1 MEKLM
6 KLAILIVFMSFL
18 MGGTWSLAQRDDDIL
33 AKVGNEVI
41 TRIDFETRLNTFPP
55 SVREA
60 LKQFK
65 NRKELLDAIIKARLF
80 SVEGMSKGLT
90 EQAGFKAQLKMIQD
104 DLITQEYVRAYVE
117 KKVEVSEEEV
127 EKYYNTDP
135 ELKEKEHLKI
145 SKIVVEKEAEAKEI
159 LEALKKGEYFKKL
172 AREKSIDESRYMAG
186 ELDWFEK
193 GKGEKVIEDAV
204 SKLEKG
210 EISDIVKTKWGYSIF
225 KLDDKKMDAKP
236 PFPKVK
242 DQIIAKLER
251 EKLNEL
257 VEKEIEELKKRITI
271 ETFYDKLIPGEK

>member
-1 MEKLM
+1 M
-6 KLAILIVFMSFL
+6 KLAILIVFISFL
-18 MGGTWSLAQRDDDIL
+18 MRGAWGLAQGDDDIL

-41 TRIDFETRLNTFPP
+41 TRIDFETRLNTFSP

-60 LKQFK
+60 LKHFK

-80 SVEGMSKGLT
+80 SVEGMNKGLN
-90 EQAGFKAQLKMIQD
+90 EQVGIKAQLKMIQD
-104 DLITQEYVRAYVE
+104 DFITQEYVRAYVE

-135 ELKEKEHLKI
+135 EVKEREYLKI
-145 SKIVVEKEAEAKEI
+145 SQIVVEKEAEAKEI
-159 LEALKKGEYFKKL
+159 LKALKKGEYFKKL
-172 AREKSIDESRYMAG
+172 AKDKSIDPESKYTAG

-193 GKGEKVIEDAV
+193 GKGEKAIEDAV

-210 EISDIVKTKWGYSIF
+210 GISDIVKTKGGYSIF
-225 KLDDKKMDAKP
+225 KLDDKKMNPKP

-242 DQIIAKLER
+242 DQIIGKLR
-251 EKLNEL
+251 LEKLNEL

-271 ETFYDKLIPGEK
+271 ETFYDKLMPEEK